1 MANMKMTAFRD
12 MVSCSLILDRRF
24 RGATSSTKWI
34 RRSLHTR
41 RCEDLNSH
49 LVNLCD
55 VATLRCVLTF
65 EALHLSSWWQ
75 RQYAPLKLKSILR
88 SYTAPFPRSLS
99 YSYCLCPWKPVTYN
113 LTHCHW
119 APNFIH
125 ARKCEATRNSI
136 TTACTRQTYP
146 PAGETPKR

>member
-1 MANMKMTAFRD
+1 MKVTAFRD

-24 RGATSSTKWI
+24 RGATASTKWR

-41 RCEDLNSH
+41 RREDLNSH
-49 LVNLCD
+49 LANLCG

-65 EALHLSSWWQ
+65 EVLHLSSWWQ

-88 SYTAPFPRSLS
+88 SYTAPYPRTLSSS
-99 YSYCLCPWKPVTYN
+99 YSICPWKPVTYK

-119 APNFIH
+119 LSSH
-125 ARKCEATRNSI
+125 ARKCEPTRNSI
-136 TTACTRQTYP
+136 ATAWTRQTYP
-146 PAGETPKR
+146 PVGETPKR